1 MDCSTPGS
9 SVHGISQA
17 RTLEWVAISF
27 SRVSSWLR
35 DLTGIFC
42 LGRGILYH
50 WATWEAQVA
59 VASLQ
64 LLPLSS
70 HGVFSVS
77 QFSPRIKYQS
87 YWIRVYSKELILS
100 ELHLQRSY
108 SQIRSYSQVSEAGTS
123 TYFQGSSPQPFY
135 YQGLVSRKT
144 IFPQMR
150 RGRQMVS
157 GWFELISLLLIWQ
170 EAELRWLCEQQS
182 MTVNTY
188 EASLTCLTL
197 TSWCG
202 VQLLTSHRLIQ
213 SVARGLGSSVL
224 GEHNSTHNKHLLRDY
239 VPEEKRFKRSHDQL
253 KARFCL
259 SQGRYTRCNGVSLEN
274 PQSTPRAKSLI

>member
-1 MDCSTPGS
+1 MDCSTPRS

-17 RTLEWVAISF
+17 RILEWVAISF
-27 SRVSSWLR
+27 SRGSSWLR
-35 DLTGIFC
+35 DLTCISC

-77 QFSPRIKYQS
+77 QVSPRIKYQS
-87 YWIRVYSKELILS
+87 HWIRVHAKELILG

-135 YQGLVSRKT
+135 YQGLVSWRT
-144 IFPQMR
+144 IFPRWGGGERWFQDDLSSFHYCWFDR
-150 RGRQMVS
+150 RQSSGGNVSNRQ
-157 GWFELISLLLIWQ
+157 
-170 EAELRWLCEQQS
+170 
-182 MTVNTY
+182 
-188 EASLTCLTL
+188 
-197 TSWCG
+197 
-202 VQLLTSHRLIQ
+202 RL
-213 SVARGLGSSVL
+213 
-224 GEHNSTHNKHLLRDY
+224 
-239 VPEEKRFKRSHDQL
+239 
-253 KARFCL
+253 
-259 SQGRYTRCNGVSLEN
+259 
-274 PQSTPRAKSLI
+274 